1 MSKKPLVILSILA
14 VATLF
19 SAGYHYYYSSKNAS
33 TSLIAHG
40 FVDVKE
46 ASLGFERAGKINNI
60 EVAEGQLVKAQDVL
74 ARLDTQD
81 LDHQLAIKDKQC
93 QNLKVQYEELESGY
107 RSQEIKAAKAQVT
120 SLEHSYDLAK
130 RSCARLSTL
139 FERKAASLQD
149 KDDACIGAQVTYSN
163 LEAARANLAL
173 LQEGYR
179 QEQIKA
185 RFLSYQTC
193 LQESEYLNYQ
203 KEVQSVLK
211 APFAGVIRASNHE
224 IGDYLSP
231 GAVVFELSKVTP
243 KEVRVY
249 VTEENLA
256 SVKVGH
262 KALVESLSASLEGE
276 VVAISESA
284 MFTPKTV
291 QTQDLRPSLVFEV
304 KILVPDTKRQLRLGQ
319 AVSARFL

>member
-19 SAGYHYYYSSKNAS
+19 SAGYHYYSSKNAS

-93 QNLKVQYEELESGY
+93 QNLKVQFDEFKSGY
-107 RSQEIKAAKAQVT
+107 RLQEIQASKAQVS

-130 RSCARLSTL
+130 RSCARLTTL
-139 FERKAASLQD
+139 FAKKAASLQD
-149 KDDACIGAQVTYSN
+149 KDDACIGAEVIYSN
-163 LEAARANLAL
+163 LEASRANLAL
-173 LQEGYR
+173 MQEGYR

-193 LQESEYLNYQ
+193 LKEQEYLQYQ
-203 KEVQSVLK
+203 KDVQSVLR
-211 APFAGVIRASNHE
+211 ASFVGVIRASNHE
-224 IGDYLSP
+224 KGDYVSP
-231 GAVVFELSKVTP
+231 GAVVFELSKVSP

-256 SVKVGH
+256 LVKVGQ
-262 KALVESLSASLEGE
+262 KALVESLSVSLEGE

-291 QTQDLRPSLVFEV
+291 QTQDLRPSLVYEV
-304 KILVPDTKRQLRLGQ
+304 KILVPDVKRQLRLGQ
-319 AVSARFL
+319 AISARFL